1 MNQIA
6 FQYLAIDK
14 RGQKVKGFVRA
25 TAEAEAMRQLSAQNL
40 TPVTIKRSKI
50 KTKGSKKVRSKDIA
64 QFTYQLSVLINARIP
79 IGEGIRSIAEQE
91 HAGKFREMLLSI
103 AAKIES
109 GDRIAV
115 AMAEHEKLLGPVYV
129 QTIHAAEQSG
139 SLVKVLEYLSEMTE
153 KQQEMRSQVR
163 GALMYPACVV
173 GVLLLGVTFL
183 IAFVVPKF
191 ARMFEGRGIE
201 LPIFT
206 KLLMHV
212 GESVQGYWWAYLLV
226 IAGSIFTFRQA
237 MRNPRGRRRIEAAL
251 HKIPYLNKILVGL
264 AVSRF
269 ARVFGLCLSSG
280 LSLLDGLKMAGR
292 SAGGAALQADVERIA
307 DQVRSGSKMAT
318 ALAMCSALPPFAKR
332 MLISGEESAELPRMC
347 GVISRQYERETSAL
361 VKNIATVIEPVLIV
375 LIAVVV
381 LIVALA
387 IFLPMWNMVQ
397 IMER

>member
-6 FQYLAIDK
+6 FQYLAIDR
-14 RGQKVKGFVRA
+14 RGQKVRGIVRA
-25 TAEAEAMRQLSAQNL
+25 AAETEAMRQLSAQNL
-40 TPVTIKRSKI
+40 TPVTIKRARVRN
-50 KTKGSKKVRSKDIA
+50 KGSKRVRNQDVA

-91 HAGKFREMLLSI
+91 PASKFRDMLVSM

-109 GDRIAV
+109 GDRIAI
-115 AMAEHEKLLGPVYV
+115 AMAEHEQVLGSVYV

-153 KQQEMRSQVR
+153 KQHEMRSQVR

-191 ARMFEGRGIE
+191 ARMFQARGID

-206 KLLMHV
+206 KVLMHL
-212 GESVQGYWWAYLLV
+212 GESVQGYWWAYLIV
-226 IAGSIFTFRQA
+226 ITGTIVGFRTA
-237 MRNPRGRRRIEAAL
+237 MKNPRGRRRIEAGL
-251 HKIPYLNKILVGL
+251 HRVPYLKRILVGL

-280 LSLLDGLKMAGR
+280 ISLLDGLKMAGR

-307 DQVRSGSKMAT
+307 DQVRSGSKMGT

-361 VKNIATVIEPVLIV
+361 VKNVATVIEPVLIV

-397 IMER
+397 LMER